1 MTTLKE
7 DVMKAVAGLPS
18 SAEAEDIMY
27 RTYVIDKIRKGQE
40 AIANNQVT
48 TLEELKREMCKW

>member
-1 MTTLKE
+1 MSTLKE
-7 DVMKAVAGLPS
+7 DVMKAVAELPN

-40 AIANNQVT
+40 AVTNNQVT
-48 TLEELKREMCKW
+48 SLEDLKKEMEKW